1 MARRLIPPNGVRA
14 ADAVESSV
22 GREGALGPWRAAGYG
37 RRQQGR
43 GGAGIGVRAEGA
55 RPLSGALRVAVRRA
69 GGQLFGP
76 PVVRRMPVIR
86 CAEGCGALG
95 PADAARSAARA
106 GAARAVLP
114 LTDDPAEAERGAA
127 PAPLF
132 RSSGRTATG

>member
-55 RPLSGALRVAVRRA
+55 RPLSGALRSLSGA
-69 GGQLFGP
+69 
-76 PVVRRMPVIR
+76 PVVSCSDRRWY
-86 CAEGCGALG
+86 GAC
-95 PADAARSAARA
+95 P
-106 GAARAVLP
+106 
-114 LTDDPAEAERGAA
+114 
-127 PAPLF
+127 
-132 RSSGRTATG
+132 SSGARRGVEPLDRLTRPVPCSR

>member
-95 PADAARSAARA
+95 PADAAR
-106 GAARAVLP
+106 AVLP